1 MSRLFI
7 LIYIGD
13 KLKNYKKVWKYLKRK
28 WKNKI
33 NNLKIELNFSSLQN
47 LIKSK
52 LDAEEFGNEIVK
64 IYNKFKEVRNNATKS
79 AKEVEKVSDWVITLS
94 KATADIEKVVQKS
107 LPLALNMELNAKC
120 LSCGHDKQGIS
131 YKWKI

>member
-1 MSRLFI
+1 
-7 LIYIGD
+7 
-13 KLKNYKKVWKYLKRK
+13 
-28 WKNKI
+28 
-33 NNLKIELNFSSLQN
+33 LKIELNFSSLQN

-52 LDAEEFGNEIVK
+52 LDTEEFDNEIVK
-64 IYNKFKEVRNNATKS
+64 ICNKFKEVRNNATKS
-79 AKEVEKVSDWVITLS
+79 AKEVEKVSDWVMTLS

-131 YKWKI
+131 YK